1 MGCAVP
7 EKWSLFKEKVP
18 NKDFLT
24 KIAKNGP
31 YLVLILSKSPYF
43 LTPVCEKN
51 DFVSFAGFL
60 LFGNAA
66 LDCLKV
72 SEGARSKEI
81 LEKNFEECIGL
92 FVLVI
97 ISELVWA
104 VFLSFVL

>member
-1 MGCAVP
+1 M
-7 EKWSLFKEKVP
+7 
-18 NKDFLT
+18 
-24 KIAKNGP
+24 
-31 YLVLILSKSPYF
+31 
-43 LTPVCEKN
+43 
-51 DFVSFAGFL
+51 SFAGFL

-81 LEKNFEECIGL
+81 LGKNFEECIGL

>member
-1 MGCAVP
+1 MLDFSCFHSA
-7 EKWSLFKEKVP
+7 LF
-18 NKDFLT
+18 
-24 KIAKNGP
+24 
-31 YLVLILSKSPYF
+31 IL
-43 LTPVCEKN
+43 
-51 DFVSFAGFL
+51 
-60 LFGNAA
+60 GNAA